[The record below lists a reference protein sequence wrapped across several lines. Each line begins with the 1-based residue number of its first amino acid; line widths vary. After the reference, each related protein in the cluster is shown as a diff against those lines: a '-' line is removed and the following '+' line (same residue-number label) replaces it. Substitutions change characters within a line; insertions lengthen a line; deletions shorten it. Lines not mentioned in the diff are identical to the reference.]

1 MNIDYEDRRDFYR
14 MQFNWPIEVTEMS
27 TGLHH
32 AAMGRNLSAE
42 GVSFYCTHAFA
53 PGARLRVLV
62 APDKTLVSPLDAEV
76 EVLRVTP
83 ENDGFVMAARICQ
96 MLR

>member
-14 MQFNWPIEVTEMS
+14 MQFNWPIALIDIA
-27 TGLHH
+27 TGTQHT
-32 AAMGRNLSAE
+32 AMGRNLSAE
-42 GVSFYCTHAFA
+42 GVSFYCAQAFA
-53 PGARLRVLV
+53 PGARLRVRV